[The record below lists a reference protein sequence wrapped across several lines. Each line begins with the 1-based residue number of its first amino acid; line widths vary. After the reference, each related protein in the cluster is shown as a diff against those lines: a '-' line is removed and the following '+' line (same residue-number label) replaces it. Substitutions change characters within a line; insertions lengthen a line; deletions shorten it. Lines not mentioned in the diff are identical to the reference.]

1 MNQEEIQKMAMEFE
15 RNRAQ
20 LMGLSQQKQQLQLQ
34 ARAIG
39 ESLGAL
45 KETKE
50 KKVYK
55 AVGNILIFSDVAKV
69 KKELTDQKES
79 TELRV
84 KTMQKQED
92 AMVDKLNKLRAD
104 LEKAAGE
111 HSHPHEHKEDGEGS
125 K

>member
-1 MNQEEIQKMAMEFE
+1 MAMEFE
-15 RNRAQ
+15 RNRGQ

-39 ESLGAL
+39 ESLDAL

-50 KKVYK
+50 KRVYK
-55 AVGNILIFSDVAKV
+55 AVGNILILSDVAKV
-69 KKELTDQKES
+69 NKELTEQKES

-92 AMVDKLNKLRAD
+92 AMVDKLNKLRAE
-104 LEKAAGE
+104 LEKATGAGQ
-111 HSHPHEHKEDGEGS
+111 HEHKENKEES